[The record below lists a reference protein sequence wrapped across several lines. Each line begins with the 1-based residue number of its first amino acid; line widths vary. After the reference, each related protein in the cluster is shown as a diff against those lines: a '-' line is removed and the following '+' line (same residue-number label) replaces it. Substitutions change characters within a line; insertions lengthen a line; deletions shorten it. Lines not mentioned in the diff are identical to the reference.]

1 MSLQHINVKFF
12 VDGALPV
19 EEEEFI
25 NLFHRWVADQSTNE
39 LLIDVADYRH
49 VPNGP
54 SVVLVGLEAHYVLD
68 NSQGRCGL
76 LYNRIGALDGSDE
89 ERMSQAVHAAVIAC
103 QRLEQAF
110 EGLRFKRDEFQIL
123 VNDRLVQASGEEAEA
138 KAGIESFVTRS
149 LGCSGAEF
157 KYEGD
162 KRCRIGCVVQLA
174 QPLEFEKL
182 VAV

>member
-1 MSLQHINVKFF
+1 MGS
-12 VDGALPV
+12 GRGSR
-19 EEEEFI
+19 
-25 NLFHRWVADQSTNE
+25 NLE
-39 LLIDVADYRH
+39 
-49 VPNGP
+49 
-54 SVVLVGLEAHYVLD
+54 
-68 NSQGRCGL
+68 
-76 LYNRIGALDGSDE
+76 
-89 ERMSQAVHAAVIAC
+89 
-103 QRLEQAF
+103 LEQAF
-110 EGLRFKRDEFQIL
+110 EGLRFKRNEFQIL

-149 LGCSGAEF
+149 LECSGAEF